1 VKSGVPTSIA
11 RKVTGHETDS
21 MFNRYGI
28 FKTEDI
34 REAME
39 QAAEYRLLQE
49 KKAAEKAAAE
59 KAKIVSMP

>member
-1 VKSGVPTSIA
+1 
-11 RKVTGHETDS
+11 